1 MVIKLAG
8 SEPIKG
14 ATVSLV
20 GTEDRNNSVSIST
33 DSGGRFAIKGV
44 RPGSYRLSVSK
55 NAFVAQEYG
64 QRKPGDPGSVLTL
77 HPGQDIRDVIFRM
90 IPSAVISG
98 RILDEDGEPM
108 PHVTVSALREIHVQG
123 TRKLRTQTDFQTND
137 LGEYRLFGL
146 PPGKYLVTA
155 SLSEHFQFQGT
166 EQRQSSE
173 LETAYSRLY
182 YPGTP
187 DAEKAAAIR
196 VKAGEEIPAVE
207 ILMRQFQVYR
217 VRGHVYNQIAR
228 RSSSGIN
235 LMLYPRSSS
244 LEWDPNTQQVR
255 VEAADGAFEIR
266 DVLPGPYVLQAHWFE
281 ENRMAHVSQVNVD
294 VSNTNLDDVSLFLT
308 PGTNVSGRVVWDGP
322 PALQAG
328 ELRVLIRPVDGS
340 RTMFAGGTV
349 RVDPSNAFTL
359 QDLTDGTY
367 RPQVWGQS
375 NDCFVK
381 DVRYGTASVFEDGFT
396 VTRGTAPGALEI
408 TISSRGARVQGS
420 VLNADNLPAAG
431 VWVVLVPD
439 AKHRS
444 RFELYKRQAT
454 DQYGHFAFRGIA
466 PGEYKVFSWEEVE
479 DGAWQDPDFLG
490 PFEIKGESVEVKE
503 SEQKS
508 VSVVAIRVT
517 SESKP

>member
-8 SEPIKG
+8 SEPVKG
-14 ATVSLV
+14 AMVSLV
-20 GTEDRNNSVSIST
+20 SADDHNLRVSILT
-33 DSGGRFAIKGV
+33 DVGGRFDLKGIA
-44 RPGSYRLSVSK
+44 PGRYRLSVSK
-55 NAFVAQEYG
+55 NTFVSQEYG
-64 QRKPGDPGSVLTL
+64 QRKSGDPGSALTL
-77 HPGQDIRDVIFRM
+77 RPGQDVRDLIFRL

-98 RILDEDGEPM
+98 RILNEEGEPM
-108 PHVTVSALREIHVQG
+108 PNVTVSALRDTYVEG
-123 TRKLRTQTDFQTND
+123 KRKLSTETAFQTND

-146 PPGKYLVTA
+146 APGKYLVTA
-155 SLSEHFQFQGT
+155 SLSERFQFQDMP
-166 EQRQSSE
+166 RQSAE
-173 LETAYSRLY
+173 PETGYSRLY

-207 ILMRQFQVYR
+207 ILMRRFLVFR
-217 VRGHVYNQIAR
+217 IRGHVYNQIAR
-228 RSSSGIN
+228 RSGGVN
-235 LMLYPRSSS
+235 LMLYPRGSN
-244 LEWDPNTQQVR
+244 LEWDPNNQQVR
-255 VEAADGAFEIR
+255 VDSADGTFEIR
-266 DVLPGPYVLQAHWFE
+266 DVLPGLYVLQAFWSE
-281 ENRMAHVSQVNVD
+281 DNRFHVSQVNLD
-294 VSNTNLDDVSLFLT
+294 VSNTDLDGVSLSLT
-308 PGTNVSGRVVWDGP
+308 LGVNVSGRIVWDGA
-322 PALQAG
+322 PALKDR
-328 ELRVLIRPVDGS
+328 ELRVMVSPVDGN
-340 RTMFAGGTV
+340 RAMFGGGSV
-349 RVDPSNAFTL
+349 RVDPTNAFTF
-359 QDLTDGTY
+359 QDLADGTY

-396 VTRGTAPGALEI
+396 VTRGTTPGALEI
-408 TISSRGARVQGS
+408 TISSRGARVQGN

-444 RFELYKRQAT
+444 RFELYKRQTT
-454 DQYGHFAFRGIA
+454 DQYGHFEFRGVP

-479 DGAWQDPDFLG
+479 NGAWQDPGFLA

-508 VSVVAIRVT
+508 VSLVAIRAT